1 MTAPDHFRI
10 IGLAD
15 LTPHPAN
22 RKRLGDLSALAASIG
37 AQGIIEPLIVR
48 EHGDGYQLVCGERRW
63 RAAVEAGLTTAPCI
77 VRDLGDAQVLETM
90 LVENSQRHDAHPVEE
105 AATFSALIE
114 SGYTASRIAERI
126 GRPLSYVAQRLR
138 LAAAEQSVR
147 DALDADAI
155 TLGVALLIARQPQGQ
170 QEHLVALLRDVGG
183 RVPTLAEA
191 RRLIEREQRPL
202 SAATWKLS
210 DAKLVR
216 AAGACT
222 KCPKRTGAQA
232 DLFDDVTEDRCLD
245 GDCWEGKRT
254 AHLAQLAAKAPPPP
268 PREEKDEDEADDA
281 RHAGPADEEDEREA
295 QPSSRRATTQQS
307 PADAY
312 VTRVMQ
318 RAAEIARGT
327 IMVRVREAPDSE
339 AVLRLLAAAQVHSTP
354 EEVAGEHFDA
364 GPEELRRLTAEWV
377 QSADLRELMDH
388 AVHHALSG
396 FRSQQL
402 TERFEDGGHCWEY
415 ALAAFDLDRKKLL
428 AAAEM
433 KLRVEDKR
441 AARLAAKGAT

>member
-10 IGLAD
+10 IDLAD

-48 EHGDGYQLVCGERRW
+48 EVRDGYEIICGERRW
-63 RAAVEAGLTTAPCI
+63 RAAVEAGLISAPCI
-77 VRDLGDAQVLETM
+77 VRDLDDDDALEM
-90 LVENSQRHDAHPVEE
+90 MVVENSQRHDAHPVEE
-105 AATFSALIE
+105 AATFTALLE
-114 SGYTASRIAERI
+114 RGYNASRIAERI

-202 SAATWKLS
+202 ISATWKLS

-216 AAGACT
+216 AAGACS

-245 GDCWEGKRT
+245 GDCWDAKRA
-254 AHLAQLAAKAPPPP
+254 AHLAQLAAKAPPREEEATWDEEDQELADMDGLEAPPSSGPAAVQPP
-268 PREEKDEDEADDA
+268 PADDA
-281 RHAGPADEEDEREA
+281 WRHRER
-295 QPSSRRATTQQS
+295 
-307 PADAY
+307 
-312 VTRVMQ
+312 VTR
-318 RAAEIARGT
+318 RAAELAIGT
-327 IMVRVREAPDSE
+327 ILVRVREAPDSE
-339 AVLRLLAAAQVHSTP
+339 TVIRLLAAACIQGTP
-354 EEVAGEHFDA
+354 DDVADEHPDA
-364 GPEELRRLTAEWV
+364 SDEELDEHTLEWIRT
-377 QSADLRELMDH
+377 ADLMVLVDRAVSRVLGGKRHSMLAHYYDAQDH
-388 AVHHALSG
+388 DW
-396 FRSQQL
+396 R
-402 TERFEDGGHCWEY
+402 Y
-415 ALAAFDLDRKKLL
+415 ALWAFELDKKKLL

-441 AARLAAKGAT
+441 AARLAAKAAT

>member
-1 MTAPDHFRI
+1 MTVPDRFAVI
-10 IGLAD
+10 DLAD

-48 EHGDGYQLVCGERRW
+48 EVRDGYEIICGERRW

-77 VRDLGDAQVLETM
+77 VRDLDDAQVLETM

-126 GRPLSYVAQRLR
+126 GRPVSYVAQRLR
-138 LAAAEQSVR
+138 LAEAHQSVR
-147 DALDADAI
+147 DALDADTI

-222 KCPKRTGAQA
+222 KCPKRTGAQV

-245 GDCWEGKRT
+245 GDCWERKHE
-254 AHLAQLAAKAPPPP
+254 AYEAQLAAKAPPPP
-268 PREEKDEDEADDA
+268 PREEENE
-281 RHAGPADEEDEREA
+281 ADEEDEREA
-295 QPSSRRATTQQS
+295 PPSSRPATTPQ
-307 PADAY
+307 PPDDDAWRHRER
-312 VTRVMQ
+312 VTR
-318 RAAEIARGT
+318 RAAELAIGT
-327 IMVRVREAPDSE
+327 ILVRVREAPDSE
-339 AVLRLLAAAQVHSTP
+339 AVLRLLAAACIQGTP
-354 EEVAGEHFDA
+354 DDVADEHPDA
-364 GPEELRRLTAEWV
+364 SEDELDEHTLEWIRT
-377 QSADLRELMDH
+377 ADLMVLVDH
-388 AVHHALSG
+388 AVNRALG
-396 FRSQQL
+396 GKRRSMLAHYYDAQDHDW
-402 TERFEDGGHCWEY
+402 RY
-415 ALAAFDLDRKKLL
+415 ALWAFELDKKKLL

>member
-1 MTAPDHFRI
+1 VTAPDHFRI
-10 IGLAD
+10 IDLAD

-48 EHGDGYQLVCGERRW
+48 EVRDGYEIICGERRW
-63 RAAVEAGLTTAPCI
+63 RAAVEAGLISAPCI
-77 VRDLGDAQVLETM
+77 VRDLDDDDALEM
-90 LVENSQRHDAHPVEE
+90 MVVENSQRHDAHPVEE

-126 GRPLSYVAQRLR
+126 GRPVSYVAQRLR
-138 LAAAEQSVR
+138 LAEAHQSVR
-147 DALDADAI
+147 DALDADTI

-222 KCPKRTGAQA
+222 KCPKRTGAQV

-268 PREEKDEDEADDA
+268 PREEEDEDEADEEPRALETPPPSAPPSRLVAAEDA
-281 RHAGPADEEDEREA
+281 ERRGHLE
-295 QPSSRRATTQQS
+295 R
-307 PADAY
+307 
-312 VTRVMQ
+312 VTR

-428 AAAEM
+428 ATAEM
-433 KLRVEDKR
+433 KLRVDDKR
-441 AARLAAKGAT
+441 AARLAAKGAAGG

>member
-77 VRDLGDAQVLETM
+77 VRDLDDAQVLETM

-114 SGYTASRIAERI
+114 NGYTAAGLAERI
-126 GRPLSYVAQRLR
+126 GRPLSYVAQRLA
-138 LAAAEQSVR
+138 LARAEQPVR
-147 DALDADAI
+147 DALDDDAV

-245 GDCWEGKRT
+245 GDCWDAKRA

-318 RAAEIARGT
+318 RAAELAIGT
-327 IMVRVREAPDSE
+327 ILARVREAPDSE
-339 AVLRLLAAAQVHSTP
+339 AVLRLLAATQVTAVP
-354 EEVAGEHFDA
+354 DEVALEHPDA
-364 GPEELRRLTAEWV
+364 TPDELGALVDDWIT
-377 QSADLRELMDH
+377 SASLLELVDH
-388 AVHHALSG
+388 AVLLALG
-396 FRSQQL
+396 GYRGRLLRQ
-402 TERFEDGGHCWEY
+402 RFDDCDHGWTY
-415 ALAAFDLDRKKLL
+415 ALAAFEIDRKKLL
-428 AAAEM
+428 STAEA

-441 AARLAAKGAT
+441 AARLAAKAAT

>member
-48 EHGDGYQLVCGERRW
+48 GVRDGYEIICGERRW

-77 VRDLGDAQVLETM
+77 VRDLDDAQVLETM

-126 GRPLSYVAQRLR
+126 GRPVSYVAQRLR
-138 LAAAEQSVR
+138 LAEAHQSVR
-147 DALDADAI
+147 DALDADTI

-222 KCPKRTGAQA
+222 KCPRRTGAQV

-245 GDCWEGKRT
+245 GDCWDAKRA
-254 AHLAQLAAKAPPPP
+254 AHLARLAAKAPAPP
-268 PREEKDEDEADDA
+268 PREEEATWDDEDQGLADMDGLEAPPSSGPAAVQPPPADDA
-281 RHAGPADEEDEREA
+281 WRHRER
-295 QPSSRRATTQQS
+295 
-307 PADAY
+307 
-312 VTRVMQ
+312 VTR
-318 RAAEIARGT
+318 RAAELAIGT
-327 IMVRVREAPDSE
+327 ILVRVREAPDSE
-339 AVLRLLAAAQVHSTP
+339 AVLRLLAAACIQGTP
-354 EEVAGEHFDA
+354 DDVADEHPDA
-364 GPEELRRLTAEWV
+364 SEDELDEHTLEWIRT
-377 QSADLRELMDH
+377 ADLMVLVDH
-388 AVHHALSG
+388 AVSRALG
-396 FRSQQL
+396 GKRRSMLAHYYDAQDHDW
-402 TERFEDGGHCWEY
+402 RYAMWAFE
-415 ALAAFDLDRKKLL
+415 LDEKKLL
-428 AAAEM
+428 ATAEM
-433 KLRVEDKR
+433 KLRVDDKR
-441 AARLAAKGAT
+441 AARLAAKAAT